1 MEPIKKLEG
10 KTVAIVGMGKSW
22 FDYNL
27 AKSHGAHFDEVWAI
41 NAVAS
46 VIFHDRVFMMDPP
59 SRFLETDDAGGQ
71 TDSMTK
77 LLQEHEGPIYTCEL
91 DEKCPGLVEY
101 PIEEVLGACGCHYLN
116 NTVSYAVAFAIWN
129 KVEKIKMF
137 GVDFGYKGNLYFA
150 EAGRASVEFW
160 LSKAMNQ
167 GIQVEVAHTSYLLDT
182 AVPNNEKLYGY
193 HRLDDPLVVIT
204 NEHGHLI
211 PKKQSEVMQYK
222 QEPEPVL
229 VDRNDTHLQKNKVGE
244 PNKW

>member
-1 MEPIKKLEG
+1 M
-10 KTVAIVGMGKSW
+10 
-22 FDYNL
+22 
-27 AKSHGAHFDEVWAI
+27 
-41 NAVAS
+41 
-46 VIFHDRVFMMDPP
+46 
-59 SRFLETDDAGGQ
+59 
-71 TDSMTK
+71 
-77 LLQEHEGPIYTCEL
+77 
-91 DEKCPGLVEY
+91 
-101 PIEEVLGACGCHYLN
+101 GACGCHYLN
-116 NTVSYAVAFAIWN
+116 NTVSYAVAFAIWY